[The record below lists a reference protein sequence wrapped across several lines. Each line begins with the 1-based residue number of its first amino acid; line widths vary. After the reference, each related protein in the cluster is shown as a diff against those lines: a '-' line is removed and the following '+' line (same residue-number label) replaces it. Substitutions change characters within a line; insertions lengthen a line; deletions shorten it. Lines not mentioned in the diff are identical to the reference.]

1 MRVPSRIN
9 LGLAVVRIKQVSVRD
24 MRLEAEC
31 EDDDPTPDGL
41 WDADGDVIL
50 VLRKLSSRRKG
61 EVLLHE
67 IQHAVIDAE
76 YWRRHGVQ

>member
-1 MRVPSRIN
+1 MRVPHRIN
-9 LGLAVVRIKQVSVRD
+9 LGLAEVRIKQVSVKD

-41 WDADGDVIL
+41 WDADNDRIL

-61 EVLLHE
+61 EVILHE